1 MFFFGNPDLFVYNVK
16 KQENI
21 YEIQQLKIKISKMES
36 KLKKMKQEVRKKE
49 FMNIDFF
56 CSVHLYN
63 YLKFQKKEKEK

>member
-56 CSVHLYN
+56 D
-63 YLKFQKKEKEK
+63 KKIKELEK